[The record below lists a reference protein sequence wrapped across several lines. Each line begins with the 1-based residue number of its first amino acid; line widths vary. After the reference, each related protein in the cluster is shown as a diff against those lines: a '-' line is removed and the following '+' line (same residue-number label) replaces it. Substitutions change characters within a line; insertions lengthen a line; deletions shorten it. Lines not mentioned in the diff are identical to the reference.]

1 MNLKLLAHPLYVLLL
16 VAALL
21 VANLACNTQ
30 QEVTRVVEVTS
41 TPDPQA
47 AIEGSVSGTIQATQP
62 TAEPTPP
69 PTATP
74 TRKPTAT
81 PVPSPTPLPTATP
94 QPTPAATPVPSPTP
108 LPTATPQPTPTATP
122 ESSSVQ
128 SERFLVDAGNIVYNI
143 IQAPEDGYINY
154 EIDSVKDGNPSEPLD
169 INFVISDQSW
179 ILFQANNITWFV
191 ASIQVDKG
199 EEYQFLFDN
208 TSSLFAGKAVSF
220 RYSWSSQPI
229 YPVMPYFG
237 EHEDTDTCK
246 QLEAL
251 PSSEGIPIETLL
263 QMGFAAYTG
272 DWFSLAMS
280 VLELYISINQ
290 SDLVGATNSDKAGY
304 ATLLWACGIE
314 P

>member
-1 MNLKLLAHPLYVLLL
+1 M
-16 VAALL
+16 
-21 VANLACNTQ
+21 
-30 QEVTRVVEVTS
+30 
-41 TPDPQA
+41 
-47 AIEGSVSGTIQATQP
+47 
-62 TAEPTPP
+62 
-69 PTATP
+69 
-74 TRKPTAT
+74 
-81 PVPSPTPLPTATP
+81 
-94 QPTPAATPVPSPTP
+94 
-108 LPTATPQPTPTATP
+108 
-122 ESSSVQ
+122 
-128 SERFLVDAGNIVYNI
+128 
-143 IQAPEDGYINY
+143 
-154 EIDSVKDGNPSEPLD
+154 
-169 INFVISDQSW
+169 
-179 ILFQANNITWFV
+179 

-208 TSSLFAGKAVSF
+208 TSSFFAGKAVSF

-229 YPVMPYFG
+229 YPVMPDFG
-237 EHEDTDTCK
+237 EHGDTDTCK

-251 PSSEGIPIETLL
+251 PSSEGIPIQTLL